1 MTKIIFKNEFKRIL
15 YHKIMTSVT
24 SMTSSVTANY
34 LFFCKTSEGYIMK
47 ILAELLQ
54 NNIKNGCFVVSKK
67 GITLRMTDS
76 NRKILIDFELI
87 ADNFAQFK
95 CKANDNM
102 SIGLNFSHFYKMVK
116 SIKKKDSV
124 VFFIE
129 EGKETEL
136 GIKVIPKEKNR
147 ITTSYVKIQ
156 NLQSLDIELPQGYQH
171 SIIVP
176 SNEYMKMIKDLNN
189 MGGNMISVSSTSSQV
204 RFGCNSNGVYS
215 RDIIFGD
222 EDHDDKEIR
231 LQEFET
237 EQLTRITKVAGLST
251 QIQIYQSEG
260 LPILFKSNVG
270 NLGKIYVYVKDKTLQ
285 EDGVDEQ

>member
-1 MTKIIFKNEFKRIL
+1 
-15 YHKIMTSVT
+15 
-24 SMTSSVTANY
+24 
-34 LFFCKTSEGYIMK
+34 MK

-67 GITLRMTDS
+67 GIVLRMTDS
-76 NRKILIDFELI
+76 NQKILIDFELLS
-87 ADNFAQFK
+87 DNFVQYK
-95 CKANDNM
+95 CRPSESM

-129 EGKETEL
+129 DGKETEL

-156 NLQSLDIELPQGYQH
+156 NLQCLDIELPHGYQH
-171 SIIVP
+171 SIIIP
-176 SNEYMKMIKDLNN
+176 STEYVKMVKDLNN
-189 MGGNMISVSSTSSQV
+189 MGGNMISVSSSSSII

-215 RDIIFGD
+215 RDITFGEED
-222 EDHDDKEIR
+222 EDSDDKNTSH
-231 LQEFET
+231 QEFDT

-251 QIQIYQSEG
+251 QIQIYQSNG
-260 LPILFKSNVG
+260 LPILFKSNIG
-270 NLGKIYVYVKDKTLQ
+270 NLGKICVYVKDKTLQ
-285 EDGVDEQ
+285 EDGVDIE